1 MSPLSEEAVELNVQG
16 REERALGSLAPAL
29 APSPRALHLDD
40 GSSQAP
46 AHGQMP
52 EEDLGNPSLSACP
65 GSSLPPRQ
73 TDRQTLTTP
82 SSAGALSPTTSITG
96 QLGDRGQGSGR
107 GLGQRQGGTGRRA
120 GVTHRSVLALGTVP
134 GRLMSRSLRL
144 WGRGEG
150 KEGIPGAD
158 PNTVD
163 W

>member
-40 GSSQAP
+40 GGSQAP

-73 TDRQTLTTP
+73 TDRH
-82 SSAGALSPTTSITG
+82 SPPRPQQVHCHRPPASP
-96 QLGDRGQGSGR
+96 GS
-107 GLGQRQGGTGRRA
+107 
-120 GVTHRSVLALGTVP
+120 
-134 GRLMSRSLRL
+134 
-144 WGRGEG
+144 
-150 KEGIPGAD
+150 
-158 PNTVD
+158 
-163 W
+163 